1 MRPLILG
8 AAALGLLAPWAA
20 PAAQAQDLGTIIQQI
35 APGLVPQ
42 PQADD
47 RNRNGVPDWEENRR
61 RVDQNRNGVDD
72 REERRAYGRDRDRD
86 GIPDRAERRAYRED
100 ERRLAERERELERE
114 RRQLERER
122 RDLDRRW

>member
-8 AAALGLLAPWAA
+8 AALLALAV
-20 PAAQAQDLGTIIQQI
+20 PAAKAQDLGTIIQQI

-42 PQADD
+42 PHPDD

-61 RVDQNRNGVDD
+61 GIVDRDRDGVDD
-72 REERRAYGRDRDRD
+72 RAERRAYRDRDRD
-86 GIPDRAERRAYRED
+86 GIPDNVERRAYRGED
-100 ERRLAERERELERE
+100 RRLAERERELEAQ

>member
-8 AAALGLLAPWAA
+8 AALLALAA
-20 PAAQAQDLGTIIQQI
+20 PAAKAQDLGSIIQQVV
-35 APGLVPQ
+35 PGLVPQ
-42 PQADD
+42 AHPDD

-61 RVDQNRNGVDD
+61 RIV
-72 REERRAYGRDRDRD
+72 DRDRD
-86 GIPDRAERRAYRED
+86 GIDDRDERRAYRRDRDGDGIPDNLERRAHRAD
-100 ERRLAERERELERE
+100 ERRIEERERQLERE

>member
-8 AAALGLLAPWAA
+8 AALLALTA
-20 PAAQAQDLGTIIQQI
+20 PAAKAQDLGTIIQQL

-42 PQADD
+42 AHPDD
-47 RNRNGVPDWEENRR
+47 RNRNGVADWEENRR
-61 RVDQNRNGVDD
+61 WVDQNRNGVDD

-86 GIPDRAERRAYRED
+86 GIPDHLERRAQRDD
-100 ERRLAERERELERE
+100 ERRLAERERQLEWE
-114 RRQLERER
+114 RRQIERER